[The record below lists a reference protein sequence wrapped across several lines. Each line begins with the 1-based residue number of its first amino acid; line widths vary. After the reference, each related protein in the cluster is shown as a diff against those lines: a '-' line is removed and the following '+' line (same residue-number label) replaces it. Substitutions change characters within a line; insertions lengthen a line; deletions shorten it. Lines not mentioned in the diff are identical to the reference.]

1 MTSNAPAQKW
11 RLVPSEQRF
20 LLVLS
25 DIIAGIIA
33 LLLAL
38 LVWSLVDPSN
48 KFSIEFLRN
57 RIPLWFYFLPF
68 IWVLLLVDSY
78 DLRKSS
84 KFQNAVRSVG
94 LATAVASILYL
105 IIYFTVTTTALPRLA
120 VGLFII
126 FVALLTLLGRAIY
139 IKLFTMANNQRRVLI
154 IGAGNAGSSLAEEI
168 AELEPKPFNLLGLI
182 DDDPSKLGTTI
193 HGFPIIGNH
202 TSILDLVKKQG
213 VTDMILA
220 ITNQMNHGMFQT
232 ILLAQEAGINLSTMS
247 ETYEEL
253 TNRVPIGLLEADWV
267 IRSFLD
273 RPTATGF
280 YRLFKR
286 LLDLFGALLGVIVLG
301 LLFPLLALIIVVDSK
316 GPIIYRQER
325 LGLGG
330 NPYTIYK
337 FRTMKNKADMEREA
351 LVTST
356 NDERVTRFGRFMRKT
371 HLDELPQVVNVLRG
385 EMSLVGPRSERSEL
399 VVVFQN
405 IVPFYRARML
415 VKPGITGWAQIHQAY
430 AETVEE
436 TAIKLEYDLYY
447 IKHANLG
454 MDILILLRTFGSV
467 LGFKGR

>member
-1 MTSNAPAQKW
+1 MTTNAPAQKW
-11 RLVPSEQRF
+11 RLVSSEQRF

-25 DIIAGIIA
+25 DILAGVIA
-33 LLLAL
+33 LFLAVF
-38 LVWSLVDPSN
+38 VWSLIDPSSI
-48 KFSIEFLRN
+48 FSVEFLQN
-57 RIPLWFYFLPF
+57 RIPTWFYFLPLV
-68 IWVLLLVDSY
+68 WVLLLVDSY
-78 DLRKSS
+78 DLRKANNFKS
-84 KFQNAVRSVG
+84 VLRSVG
-94 LATAVASILYL
+94 LATIIAAILYL
-105 IIYFTVTTTALPRLA
+105 IVYFTVTSTALPRLA
-120 VGLFII
+120 VGLFVA
-126 FVALLTLLGRAIY
+126 FVALLTLLGRTIY
-139 IKLFTMANNQRRVLI
+139 IKLFTMANSQRRVLI
-154 IGAGNAGSSLAEEI
+154 IGAGNAGSALAAVV

-182 DDDPSKLGTTI
+182 DDDPSKLGTTV

-202 TSILDLVKKQG
+202 TNIPDMINKQG

-232 ILLAQEAGINLSTMS
+232 ILLAQEAGTNLSTMS
-247 ETYEEL
+247 ESYEEL

-286 LLDLFGALLGVIVLG
+286 LIDIFGSLLGVIVLG
-301 LLFPLLALIIVVDSK
+301 LLFPFIALIIAIDSK
-316 GPIIYRQER
+316 GPIIYNQER

-330 NPYTIYK
+330 RPYRIYK
-337 FRTMKNKADMEREA
+337 FRTMKNKADMEKEA
-351 LVTST
+351 LVTSA
-356 NDERVTRFGRFMRKT
+356 NDQRVTRIGRFLRKA

-447 IKHANLG
+447 IKHSNLG
-454 MDILILLRTFGSV
+454 MDLLILLRTFGSV

>member
-68 IWVLLLVDSY
+68 IWVILLVDSY

-84 KFQNAVRSVG
+84 KFQNTVRSVG
-94 LATAVASILYL
+94 LATAIASILYL
-105 IIYFTVTTTALPRLA
+105 IIYFTITTTALPRLA

-126 FVALLTLLGRAIY
+126 FVALLTLLGRAVY
-139 IKLFTMANNQRRVLI
+139 IKLFTMANNQRRVLV
-154 IGAGNAGSSLAEEI
+154 IGAGNAGSSLAEVIE
-168 AELEPKPFNLLGLI
+168 ELEPKPFNLLGLI

-301 LLFPLLALIIVVDSK
+301 LLFPLLALII
-316 GPIIYRQER
+316 
-325 LGLGG
+325 
-330 NPYTIYK
+330 
-337 FRTMKNKADMEREA
+337 A
-351 LVTST
+351 VT
-356 NDERVTRFGRFMRKT
+356 
-371 HLDELPQVVNVLRG
+371 Q
-385 EMSLVGPRSERSEL
+385 
-399 VVVFQN
+399 
-405 IVPFYRARML
+405 
-415 VKPGITGWAQIHQAY
+415 
-430 AETVEE
+430 
-436 TAIKLEYDLYY
+436 
-447 IKHANLG
+447 
-454 MDILILLRTFGSV
+454 
-467 LGFKGR
+467 KGRSFIARKDWVLAAIHTPFTSSAP

>member
-1 MTSNAPAQKW
+1 MTTNAPAQRW

-20 LLVLS
+20 VLVLS
-25 DIIAGIIA
+25 DILAGVIA
-33 LLLAL
+33 LALAL
-38 LVWSLVDPSN
+38 FVWSLIDPNSG
-48 KFSIEFLRN
+48 FSIEFLRS
-57 RIPLWFYFLPF
+57 RIPTWFYFMPL

-78 DLRKSS
+78 DLRKASNF
-84 KFQNAVRSVG
+84 KGVFRSIV
-94 LATAVASILYL
+94 LATVIAAVLYL
-105 IIYFTVTTTALPRLA
+105 IVYFTVTSTALPRLA
-120 VGLFII
+120 VGLFVA
-126 FVALLTLLGRAIY
+126 FVAMFTLFGRAIY
-139 IKLFTMANNQRRVLI
+139 IRLFTMANNQRRVLI
-154 IGAGNAGSSLAEEI
+154 IGAGNAGSALANVV
-168 AELEPKPFNLLGLI
+168 AELEPKPFNLLGFI
-182 DDDPSKLGTTI
+182 DDDPSKLGTTLN
-193 HGFPIIGNH
+193 GFPIIGNH
-202 TSILDLVKKQG
+202 TNVLGLVTKQG
-213 VTDMILA
+213 ITDLILA

-253 TNRVPIGLLEADWV
+253 TNRVPISLLESDWV

-286 LLDLFGALLGVIVLG
+286 LVDIIGALVGIIALG
-301 LLFPLLALIIVVDSK
+301 LMFPFLALIIAIDSR
-316 GPIIYRQER
+316 GSVIYRQER

-330 NPYTIYK
+330 NPYTIFK
-337 FRTMKNKADMEREA
+337 FRTMKNSADMEKEA
-351 LVTST
+351 LVTSN
-356 NDERVTRFGRFMRKT
+356 NDQRVTRSGRFMRKT

-447 IKHANLG
+447 IKHSNLG
-454 MDILILLRTFGSV
+454 MDLLILLRTFGSV

>member
-1 MTSNAPAQKW
+1 MTTNAPAQRW

-20 LLVLS
+20 VLVLS
-25 DIIAGIIA
+25 DVFAGIVA
-33 LLLAL
+33 LFLAL
-38 LVWSLVDPSN
+38 FVWSLIDPSSE
-48 KFSIEFLRN
+48 FSVEFLRN
-57 RIPLWFYFLPF
+57 RIPIWFYFLPL

-78 DLRKSS
+78 DLRKAS
-84 KFQNAVRSVG
+84 KFKSAFRSVV
-94 LATAVASILYL
+94 LATAIATILYL
-105 IIYFTVTTTALPRLA
+105 VVYFTVTSTALPRLA
-120 VGLFII
+120 VGLFIA

-154 IGAGNAGSSLAEEI
+154 IGAGNAGSALAKVV

-182 DDDPSKLGTTI
+182 DDDPSKLGTTMN
-193 HGFPIIGNH
+193 GFPIIGNH
-202 TSILDLVKKQG
+202 TNISDLVKNQG
-213 VTDMILA
+213 VTDMILS

-247 ETYEEL
+247 ETYESL
-253 TNRVPIGLLEADWV
+253 TNRVPISLLESDWV

-280 YRLFKR
+280 YKLFKR
-286 LLDLFGALLGVIVLG
+286 LLDIFGALVGVIALG
-301 LLFPLLALIIVVDSK
+301 LFFPFIALIIAIDSR

-330 NPYTIYK
+330 NPYTIFK
-337 FRTMKNKADMEREA
+337 FRTMKNTADMEKEA
-351 LVTST
+351 LVTSN
-356 NDERVTRFGRFMRKT
+356 NDQRVTRIGRFLRKS
-371 HLDELPQVVNVLRG
+371 HLDELPQVINVLRG

-454 MDILILLRTFGSV
+454 MDMLILLRTIGSV

>member
-1 MTSNAPAQKW
+1 MTTNAPAQKW

-25 DIIAGIIA
+25 DIFAGFVA

-38 LVWSLVDPSN
+38 YVWSLVDPSS
-48 KFSIEFLRN
+48 KFSVEFLRN
-57 RIPLWFYFLPF
+57 RIPIWFYFLPL

-78 DLRKSS
+78 DLRKVN
-84 KFQNAVRSVG
+84 KFKSALRSVG
-94 LATAVASILYL
+94 LATAIAAILYL
-105 IIYFTVTTTALPRLA
+105 IVYFAVTSTALPRLA
-120 VGLFII
+120 VALFIA
-126 FVALLTLLGRAIY
+126 FVALLTLIGRAIY

-154 IGAGNAGSSLAEEI
+154 IGAGNAGTALASVI

-182 DDDPSKLGTTI
+182 DDDPSKLGTTV

-202 TSILDLVKKQG
+202 TNITDLVKKQG

-247 ETYEEL
+247 ETHENL

-286 LLDLFGALLGVIVLG
+286 LLDIFGALIGVIALG
-301 LLFPLLALIIVVDSK
+301 LLFPFIAIIIAIDSR
-316 GPIIYRQER
+316 GPIIYHQVR
-325 LGLGG
+325 LGIGG

-337 FRTMKNKADMEREA
+337 FRTMKKKADMEKEA
-351 LVTST
+351 LVTLS
-356 NDERVTRFGRFMRKT
+356 NDQRVTRFGRFLRKA

-454 MDILILLRTFGSV
+454 MDFLILLRTFGSV

>member
-1 MTSNAPAQKW
+1 MTTNAPAQRW

-20 LLVLS
+20 VLVLS
-25 DIIAGIIA
+25 DILAGVIA
-33 LLLAL
+33 LALAL
-38 LVWSLVDPSN
+38 FVWSLIDPNSG
-48 KFSIEFLRN
+48 FSIEFLRS
-57 RIPLWFYFLPF
+57 RIPTWFYFMPLM
-68 IWVLLLVDSY
+68 
-78 DLRKSS
+78 RKASNF
-84 KFQNAVRSVG
+84 KGVFRSVV
-94 LATAVASILYL
+94 LATVIAAVLYL
-105 IIYFTVTTTALPRLA
+105 IVYFTVTSTALPRLA
-120 VGLFII
+120 VGLFVA
-126 FVALLTLLGRAIY
+126 FVAMFTLFGRAIY
-139 IKLFTMANNQRRVLI
+139 IRLFTMANNQRRVLI
-154 IGAGNAGSSLAEEI
+154 IGAGNAGSALANVV
-168 AELEPKPFNLLGLI
+168 AELEPKPFNLLGFI
-182 DDDPSKLGTTI
+182 DDDPSKLG
-193 HGFPIIGNH
+193 
-202 TSILDLVKKQG
+202 KQG
-213 VTDMILA
+213 ITDLILA

-253 TNRVPIGLLEADWV
+253 TNRVPISLLESDWV

-286 LLDLFGALLGVIVLG
+286 LVDIIGALVGIIALG
-301 LLFPLLALIIVVDSK
+301 LMFPFLALIIAIDS
-316 GPIIYRQER
+316 R
-325 LGLGG
+325 G
-330 NPYTIYK
+330 NPYTIFK
-337 FRTMKNKADMEREA
+337 FRTMKNSADMEKEA
-351 LVTST
+351 LVTSN
-356 NDERVTRFGRFMRKT
+356 NDQRVTRSGRFMRKT

-447 IKHANLG
+447 IKHSNLG
-454 MDILILLRTFGSV
+454 MDLLILLRTFGSV